1 MTAFSI
7 NFIVEKNADYST
19 EINITNESNGAPLN
33 LAGYTAEAKMK
44 KSHTSS
50 TFYNINVE
58 FADRIGGIL
67 RIFLTN
73 IETSNIPAGRY
84 VYDVVI
90 NSPNGIKTRV
100 VEGIIEVSP
109 GVT

>member
-7 NFIVEKNADYST
+7 NFIVERNADYSS
-19 EINITNESNGAPLN
+19 EINITNESNGSPLN
-33 LAGYTAEAKMK
+33 LAGYTSQATMK
-44 KSHTSS
+44 RSHTSS
-50 TFYNINVE
+50 VSYNINVE
-58 FADRIGGIL
+58 FADRIGGVL

-73 IETSNIPAGRY
+73 EETSNIPAGRY
-84 VYDVVI
+84 VYDVI
-90 NSPNGIKTRV
+90 ITSPNGVKTRV